1 MQVDEAWF
9 EGGCGRKGAGIGRV
23 AGGNFGAWVEGNC
36 GKDGAWVDSSCGADG
51 TGIEGSCGTDGGWNL
66 G

>member
-36 GKDGAWVDSSCGADG
+36 GKDGAWVDSG
-51 TGIEGSCGTDGGWNL
+51 CGTDGAGI
-66 G
+66 